1 MGHNLKYFML
11 TRILSYA
18 IQNSFR
24 NKFLSLSSILIL
36 TLLMFFINI
45 LVVIHGVSFR
55 IIDAINE
62 RLTISLYLK
71 EEYDQDSPDIIALKN
86 DMRQAVPWIVITYKT
101 KDDVL
106 EEIRARDP
114 ELVNILELQNPLPET
129 ITLENIWLQDYERL
143 NSIIERR
150 MYVLLEQEGL
160 DDEDYFSS
168 YAKQFERINMVIQ
181 ILTILQIWLYVII
194 VTFII
199 SIAIIVYSIIGNFI
213 YYYRDEIYITRLVWW
228 SKLFLS
234 WPFTVQAM
242 LYVGISFLFSTLLF
256 ILLVTNL
263 SFVFELTGIH
273 EIYPGNIWIILFLQ
287 ACIFLTVWA
296 LSWFFSSQKYI
307 TKK

>member
-1 MGHNLKYFML
+1 ML
-11 TRILSYA
+11 IRILSYA
-18 IQNSFR
+18 IQNSLR
-24 NKFLSLSSILIL
+24 NKFLSISSILIL

-45 LVVIHGVSFR
+45 LIVIHGVSFR

-71 EEYDQDSPDIIALKN
+71 DEYDQNSPD
-86 DMRQAVPWIVITYKT
+86 VITLMNNLRQNIPHILISYKT

-129 ITLENIWLQDYERL
+129 ITLENIPLQDYERL
-143 NSIIERR
+143 NTIIESKSFI
-150 MYVLLEQEGL
+150 LLDAWLG
-160 DDEDYFSS
+160 DDEDFFSS
-168 YAKQFERINMVIQ
+168 YGAQFERINTVIQ
-181 ILTILQIWLYVII
+181 VLHILQIGLYVVI

-199 SIAIIVYSIIGNFI
+199 SIAIIVYSIIWNFI
-213 YYYRDEIYITRLVWW
+213 YYYRDEIYITRLVWG

-234 WPFTVQAM
+234 GPFTLQAM
-242 LYVGISFLFSTLLF
+242 MYVGISFVFSTLLF
-256 ILLVTNL
+256 LLLIANISFILD
-263 SFVFELTGIH
+263 LTGIQDV
-273 EIYPGNIWIILFLQ
+273 YPGNIGIVMILQALLFL
-287 ACIFLTVWA
+287 AVWA

>member
-1 MGHNLKYFML
+1 
-11 TRILSYA
+11 
-18 IQNSFR
+18 
-24 NKFLSLSSILIL
+24 
-36 TLLMFFINI
+36 MFFINI
-45 LVVIHGVSFR
+45 LIVIHGVSFR

-71 EEYDQDSPDIIALKN
+71 DEYDQNSPDIIALKN
-86 DMRQAVPWIVITYKT
+86 DMQQAVPRMLITYKT

-143 NSIIERR
+143 NALIESK
-150 MYVLLEQEGL
+150 MYVLLEQAGFDEG
-160 DDEDYFSS
+160 EYFSS
-168 YAKQFERINMVIQ
+168 YSRQFERIKTVIQ
-181 ILTILQIWLYVII
+181 TLRILQIGLYVII

-234 WPFTVQAM
+234 WPFTLQAM
-242 LYVGISFLFSTLLF
+242 LYIGVSFLFSTMLF
-256 ILLVTNL
+256 IVLISNL
-263 SFVFELTGIH
+263 SFVFALTGID
-273 EIYPGNIWIILFLQ
+273 EIYPGNIIIILLLQ
-287 ACIFLTVWA
+287 AGIFLAVWA

>member
-1 MGHNLKYFML
+1 ML

-18 IQNSFR
+18 VQNSLR

-45 LVVIHGVSFR
+45 LIVIHGVSFR

-71 EEYDQDSPDIIALKN
+71 DEYDQNSPDILALKN
-86 DMRQAVPWIVITYKT
+86 DMRQTVSWIVITYKT
-101 KDDVL
+101 KADVL

-129 ITLENIWLQDYERL
+129 ITLENIRLQDYERL
-143 NSIIERR
+143 NALIERR
-150 MYVLLEQEGL
+150 MYVLLEQSWVS
-160 DDEDYFSS
+160 DEEYFSS
-168 YAKQFERINMVIQ
+168 YSRQFERISTVIQ
-181 ILTILQIWLYVII
+181 ILNILQIWLYVII

-213 YYYRDEIYITRLVWW
+213 YYYRDEIYITRLVWG

-234 WPFTVQAM
+234 GPFTLQAM
-242 LYVGISFLFSTLLF
+242 MYVGISFIFSTVLFLLL
-256 ILLVTNL
+256 ISNL
-263 SFVFELTGIH
+263 SFVLDLTGIH
-273 EIYPGNIWIILFLQ
+273 QVYPGNISIILLLQ
-287 ACIFLTVWA
+287 AWIFLAVWA
-296 LSWFFSSQKYI
+296 LSGFFSSQKYI